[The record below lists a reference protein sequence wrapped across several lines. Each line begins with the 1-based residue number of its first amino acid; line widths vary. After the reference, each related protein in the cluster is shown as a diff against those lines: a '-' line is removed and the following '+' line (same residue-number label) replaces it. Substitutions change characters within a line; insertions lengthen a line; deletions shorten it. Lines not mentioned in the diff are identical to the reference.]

1 MRQALIET
9 ARAKVN
15 LTLRVL
21 GRRADGYHE
30 LESLVAFAD
39 VGDGIEF
46 LPGAPPAVAVRGP
59 FARAIFGT
67 NIAALALHAAAA
79 AAAGIELGAVA
90 IEKRLPVA
98 AGLGGGSADAAAVLR
113 AVRRANPARAAAV
126 DWHAVAAS
134 LGADVPVCLHSAAQ
148 FMWGTGHDTVVVPP
162 LPLLPAIL
170 VNPGVPLATADVF
183 RALAAPP
190 VSVAAVVPVVTVAP
204 VPPGPFHDVA
214 AVIAYMRNHANDL
227 EPAAVALCPAI
238 GTVLAALRDLPAA
251 RVARMSGS
259 GPTCFALFDSAA
271 DAAVAARRIKDR
283 EPRWWVEVT
292 TLG

>member
-1 MRQALIET
+1 MCQALIET

-21 GRRADGYHE
+21 GRRSDGYHE

-46 LPGAPPAVAVRGP
+46 LPGTPPAVTVSGP
-59 FARAIFGT
+59 FAGAIAGT
-67 NIAALALHAAAA
+67 NIAALALQNAAA

-113 AVRRANPARAAAV
+113 AVRRANPTRADAV

-134 LGADVPVCLHSAAQ
+134 LGADVPVCLHGAAQ
-148 FMWGTGHDTVVVPP
+148 FMWGTGHGTVVVPP
-162 LPLLPAIL
+162 LPPLPAIL
-170 VNPGVPLATADVF
+170 VNPGVPLSTADVF

-190 VSVAAVVPVVTVAP
+190 APVAAAVP
-204 VPPGPFHDVA
+204 VPPGRFRDVE
-214 AVIAYMRNHANDL
+214 AVIAYVREHANDL
-227 EPAAVALCPAI
+227 EPAAVAFCPVI
-238 GTVLAALRDLPAA
+238 GRVLAALRDLPTV

-259 GPTCFALFDSAA
+259 GPTCFALFDNTADAA
-271 DAAVAARRIKDR
+271 DAARRISGR

-292 TLG
+292 TLR

>member
-21 GRRADGYHE
+21 GRRSDGFHE

-46 LPGAPPAVAVRGP
+46 LPGAPPAVTVSGP
-59 FARAIFGT
+59 FAGGIAGT
-67 NIAALALHAAAA
+67 NIAALALQNAAA

-90 IEKRLPVA
+90 IDKRLPVA

-113 AVRRANPARAAAV
+113 AVRRANPTLAAAV

-134 LGADVPVCLHSAAQ
+134 LGADVPVCLHSASQ

-162 LPLLPAIL
+162 LPPLPAIL
-170 VNPGVPLATADVF
+170 VNPGVPLSTADVF

-190 VSVAAVVPVVTVAP
+190 APVVAAAP
-204 VPPGPFHDVA
+204 VPPGRFRDVG
-214 AVIAYMRNHANDL
+214 AVIAYVREHANDL
-227 EPAAVALCPAI
+227 EPAAVALCPVI
-238 GTVLAALRDLPAA
+238 GTVLAALRDLPAV

-259 GPTCFALFDSAA
+259 GPTCFALFDTAA
-271 DAAVAARRIKDR
+271 DAADAAHRISAR
-283 EPRWWVEVT
+283 ESRWWVKVT

>member
-21 GRRADGYHE
+21 GRRSDGYHE
-30 LESLVAFAD
+30 LESLVVFAD

-46 LPGAPPAVAVRGP
+46 LPGVPPAVSVHGP
-59 FARAIFGT
+59 FAGVIAGT
-67 NIAALALHAAAA
+67 NIATLALQRADAAAT
-79 AAAGIELGAVA
+79 GIELGAVA

-113 AVRRANPARAAAV
+113 AIRRANPTRAGAV

-134 LGADVPVCLHSAAQ
+134 LGADVPVCLRSSAQ
-148 FMWGTGHDTVVVPP
+148 FMWGTGHDTVVLPP
-162 LPLLPAIL
+162 LPPLPAVL

-183 RALAAPP
+183 RALAAPTLP
-190 VSVAAVVPVVTVAP
+190 VAPVAP
-204 VPPGPFHDVA
+204 VPPGPFRDVA
-214 AVIAYMRNHANDL
+214 AVIAHVRGHANDL

-238 GTVLAALRDLPAA
+238 GTVLAALRDIPVV
-251 RVARMSGS
+251 RMVRMSGS
-259 GPTCFALFDSAA
+259 GPTCFALFDTAA
-271 DAAVAARRIKDR
+271 DAVDAAHQIRDR